1 MDTLPAT
8 LAEGTEAEVM
18 YQFVS
23 MAPPSIKSR
32 LQIATTRIGGGV
44 ALSVR
49 NDATGFWS
57 KALGFGFAEPITHDL
72 IGRVV
77 DFYRAQDSKGAV
89 FQIAPSVLPPNWNE
103 ISAEYGLR
111 PDSYW
116 VKLAAPV
123 EDFWAGRSTL
133 SVSPVDPGNVRDWAT
148 VTFRGFGMP
157 EDGFTEMV
165 AGSVANPDVRPFAAW
180 DGDTMVAT
188 GTLFVR
194 GEIGSLNAGATLPSH
209 RNQGAQSALLAA
221 RAEAAAKA
229 GCRWLIAETG
239 LPAKGGSNPS
249 LNNLLRAG
257 FRPLYSRRNWNWQ
270 PDAA

>member
-1 MDTLPAT
+1 MDTLPAA

-18 YQFVS
+18 YQLVS

-44 ALSVR
+44 ALSVG
-49 NDATGFWS
+49 NDPTGFWS
-57 KALGFGFAEPITHDL
+57 KALGFGFAEPVTRDL

-89 FQIAPSVLPPNWNE
+89 VQIAPSALPPNWNE
-103 ISAEYGLR
+103 ICAEYGLR

-123 EDFWAGRSTL
+123 EDFRAGQSTL
-133 SVSPVDPGNVRDWAT
+133 RVSPVAPESALEWAT

-157 EDGFTEMV
+157 EDGFAEMM

-180 DGDTMVAT
+180 DGDAMVAT
-188 GTLFVR
+188 GTLLVR
-194 GEIGSLNAGATLPSH
+194 GEIGSLNAGATLPGH
-209 RNQGAQSALLAA
+209 RNQGAQSALLAT
-221 RAEAAAKA
+221 RAEEAAKA

-239 LPAKGGSNPS
+239 LPAQGESNPS
-249 LNNLLRAG
+249 LNNLLRSG
-257 FRPLYSRRNWNWQ
+257 FRPLYSRRNWIWR